1 MLEFCTIHS
10 FGKCSLN
17 RPCFYLTFDS
27 FDRLK
32 NNNDENW
39 YSTDI
44 YKLEKTKEAGV
55 SMHTG
60 PEPSSTIT
68 SCPWSDLIVPVT
80 VAGVTAGLLRIEVVL
95 EILPRPKERTGL

>member
-10 FGKCSLN
+10 LGNGSLN
-17 RPCFYLTFDS
+17 KPCFYLTFDS

-44 YKLEKTKEAGV
+44 YKLEKIKEAGV
-55 SMHTG
+55 KH
-60 PEPSSTIT
+60 
-68 SCPWSDLIVPVT
+68 
-80 VAGVTAGLLRIEVVL
+80 AYRA
-95 EILPRPKERTGL
+95 